1 MVTNDT
7 TNQSRARTTVYYE
20 RGHRA
25 DALGVASCLH
35 IGSDAS
41 CRWTPT
47 HARSPTAPTWR
58 DLRRRRPRAVAQSFS
73 TSTAPVDIGCTLRW

>member
-1 MVTNDT
+1 MVTNDA

-35 IGSDAS
+35 IGSDRVA
-41 CRWTPT
+41 PMDA
-47 HARSPTAPTWR
+47 HARALA
-58 DLRRRRPRAVAQSFS
+58 DRADVAVFLG
-73 TSTAPVDIGCTLRW
+73 ADRAR